1 MVRSVS
7 NHDEAS
13 PLVRMSAVEL
23 ARAIRARTVSC
34 AEVMATFLDHIGR
47 FNPRVNALI
56 SLQDPEALMQ
66 QARVRD
72 AQLAR
77 GEYLGRLHGLP
88 HAVKDLAYTAG
99 IRTTRGSPLLD
110 SIPDRDSILVERIK
124 AQGAVLIGKSNTA
137 ELGLG
142 SQTYNPVFGT
152 TLNAY
157 HLGKTA
163 GGSSGGAAVAL
174 ALRMVPLADGSD
186 MMGSLR
192 NPAAYNNVFGFRPSH
207 GCVPAAGD
215 ELYLDQLSVWGAMGR
230 SVADVALLMSV
241 IAGPDARAPLSGG
254 ADPGEFL
261 QPLERSFEG
270 VRIGWLGDLGGYLP
284 FEPGVLEL
292 CEAACKVFGT
302 LGCVVETA
310 VLPCSPA
317 ALWEAWVTLRH
328 WLIAGEL
335 EPLYREPVT
344 RARLKPEARWE
355 VESAADLS
363 AADVYRAS
371 AAMRPRASCSSAS
384 STCCCRARSC
394 FPSTRACCGR
404 APSTASRWTPTT
416 AGWRWWCRPASS
428 AVRCSTCRSGSHP
441 SSCRWACRSSAAV
454 TRTSRCCSSAMPTIR
469 RPAGSAAARRRCFQA
484 TEVALRATSTLPRMA
499 LEYGHTW
506 WPAATIFSA
515 SACDTP
521 WISTASSTVSPKPP
535 PEASPMPTADLT
547 VIDLGMIFI
556 CREANSQALPKQ
568 AA

>member
-371 AAMRPRASCSSAS
+371 AAR
-384 STCCCRARSC
+384 
-394 FPSTRACCGR
+394 
-404 APSTASRWTPTT
+404 SRWYAAASELFERFEYLLLPSAQLFPFDASVLWPRSVNGVAMDTYH
-416 AGWRWWCRPASS
+416 RWMEVVVPASLLGGPVLNVPVGFS
-428 AVRCSTCRSGSHP
+428 SLELPMGLQIIGRRHADLAVLQLGH
-441 SSCRWACRSSAAV
+441 AYD
-454 TRTSRCCSSAMPTIR
+454 
-469 RPAGSAAARRRCFQA
+469 QA
-484 TEVALRATSTLPRMA
+484 TRWV
-499 LEYGHTW
+499 
-506 WPAATIFSA
+506 
-515 SACDTP
+515 
-521 WISTASSTVSPKPP
+521 SSRPP
-535 PEASPMPTADLT
+535 PLLSGD
-547 VIDLGMIFI
+547 
-556 CREANSQALPKQ
+556 
-568 AA
+568 